1 MRSATGSPVNTP
13 KFRFRADPRPVSERG
28 RAGRH
33 RGLCAT
39 PTAALAIAFAAAL
52 LLSATGAR
60 ASTDR
65 FDFDVLFDDRS
76 IGSHRFEIVRDGA
89 AEQVLSVASFD
100 IKALLVFRF
109 SYRHEAREAWQDGCL
124 RTLSS
129 TTDDNG
135 KRFDVSIEPAATGL
149 TVIRRAPMP
158 ETQHLPDG
166 CAATFAY
173 WDLARLQRGDAL
185 INAQNGARVPIR
197 LKREGTETIG
207 SELADRYRL
216 EPDGMDPMTLWYRR
230 DDGRWLGLEV
240 RQPVGVL
247 RYQPSEASAAGG

>member
-1 MRSATGSPVNTP
+1 MRSATGSPAKTP
-13 KFRFRADPRPVSERG
+13 DPTLRHGTRSVTDRGCTGRRAAR
-28 RAGRH
+28 RA
-33 RGLCAT
+33 T
-39 PTAALAIAFAAAL
+39 LAVAL
-52 LLSATGAR
+52 LLWITGAG

-65 FDFDVLFDDRS
+65 FDFDVLFDDRP

-89 AEQVLSVASFD
+89 EEQVLSIASFD

-135 KRFDVSIEPAATGL
+135 KRFDVSIEPAAAGL
-149 TVIRRAPMP
+149 TVIRRAPEP
-158 ETQHLPDG
+158 ETRHLPDD
-166 CAATFAY
+166 CAASFAY

-197 LKREGTETIG
+197 LEREGTETFR

-216 EPDGMDPMTLWYRR
+216 EPEGMDPMTLWYRK

-247 RYQPSEASAAGG
+247 RYQPSDASAAGG